1 MASLELDGVGL
12 ALILVH
18 VHVNMLHNI
27 GTDGGR
33 ENSGKGNSLDDLS
46 LILGGKYG
54 YNGARHALPE

>member
-1 MASLELDGVGL
+1 VASLELDGVGL
-12 ALILVH
+12 ALVLVH

-33 ENSGKGNSLDDLS
+33 ENSGKGNGLDDLG